1 MNILL
6 KGQKLNFNNE
16 GANPRSTLDR
26 SLHNPRIGS
35 SVNHSIG
42 LDEPDCVNRYSR
54 CLRELVK
61 DCLLREPLTRP
72 SSIQLIQRTAQGLRS
87 ALEAIRGLPPDP
99 PDVIAARNIPLLAIT
114 NPDPP
119 MEWTID
125 TSEFEL
131 DIRDVELLTPNLPT
145 AETGNRGI
153 LSPLRNFGLPMINSI
168 LNSTASS
175 TPGMPTPSAGAS
187 LMGSL
192 YWVETPADDG
202 DDFVEL

>member
-6 KGQKLNFNNE
+6 RGQKLNFNKE
-16 GANPRSTLDR
+16 GTNRQSTLDR

-42 LDEPDCVNRYSR
+42 LDELDCANRYTRS
-54 CLRELVK
+54 LRELIK

-87 ALEAIRGLPPDP
+87 TLEAIRGLPPDP
-99 PDVIAARNIPLLAIT
+99 PDVVAARNIPLLAII
-114 NPDPP
+114 NPEPP

-131 DIRDVELLTPNLPT
+131 DIRDEELLAPNLPT
-145 AETGNRGI
+145 ARTGNRGI
-153 LSPLRNFGLPMINSI
+153 LSPLRNFGLPMINSV
-168 LNSTASS
+168 LNSAASS
-175 TPGMPTPSAGAS
+175 TPDIPTPPSGPS
-187 LMGSL
+187 IVGSL
-192 YWVETPADDG
+192 YWVETSADGADN
-202 DDFVEL
+202 FVKL